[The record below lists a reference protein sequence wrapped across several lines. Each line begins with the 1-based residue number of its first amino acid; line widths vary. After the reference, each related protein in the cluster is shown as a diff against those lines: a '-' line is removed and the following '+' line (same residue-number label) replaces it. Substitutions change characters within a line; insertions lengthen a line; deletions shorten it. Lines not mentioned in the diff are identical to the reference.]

1 MEHTDHGDT
10 AHGHTGQGDTGGS
23 TDRRRF
29 LRAGLTGAAIAA
41 LPVIARPGVA
51 AATTPPDEESTTTSP
66 PARPTTEDAVLLRF
80 AQSLELAARDLYDE
94 AIAGAAPGTETLE
107 VLQVFREH
115 HEAYAQELGGM
126 LGRVGA
132 LFPNA
137 ALVEEYLER
146 FGAGPERM
154 AAAAAELE
162 SSLVATHLDALDV
175 LESTEGAALVA
186 SILTTEARH
195 AQVMA
200 MAAGIDDPKELLD
213 PTSTPLSIDDYPPT
227 LPSE

>member
-1 MEHTDHGDT
+1 MEHTDHGDI
-10 AHGHTGQGDTGGS
+10 GGP

-29 LRAGLTGAAIAA
+29 LRAGLAGAAIAA

-51 AATTPPDEESTTTSP
+51 SATTPPDEESTTTAP
-66 PARPTTEDAVLLRF
+66 PARPTTDDAVRLRF
-80 AQSLELAARDLYDE
+80 LQTLELGTRDLYDE
-94 AIAGAAPGTETLE
+94 AVAAAAPGSESLA

-115 HEAYAQELGGM
+115 HEAFAQSLNGL

-137 ALVEEYLER
+137 ALVEEYGER
-146 FGAGPERM
+146 FGGTGERM
-154 AAAAAELE
+154 ALAAAELE
-162 SSLVATHLDALDV
+162 NSLVSTYLVALDE
-175 LESTEGAALVA
+175 LQSTDGAALVA

-200 MAAGIDDPKELLD
+200 MAAGIDDPAELLD
-213 PTSTPLSIDDYPPT
+213 PEPAPLTIADYPPS

>member
-1 MEHTDHGDT
+1 VEHTDHGDP
-10 AHGHTGQGDTGGS
+10 GGS

-41 LPVIARPGVA
+41 LPVIARPGGA
-51 AATTPPDEESTTTSP
+51 SATTPPEEETTTTAP

-80 AQSLELAARDLYDE
+80 MQTLELATRDLYDV
-94 AIAGAAPGTETLE
+94 AIACTAPGAETLE

-115 HEAYAQELGGM
+115 HEAFAQGLSGM

-132 LFPNA
+132 LLPNA
-137 ALVEEYLER
+137 ALLEEYTER
-146 FGAGPERM
+146 FGAAPERL
-154 AAAAAELE
+154 ALAAAELE
-162 SSLVATHLDALDV
+162 NSLVSTYTDALDV

-200 MAAGIDDPKELLD
+200 IAAGIDDPEALLA
-213 PTSTPLSIDDYPPT
+213 PRPTPLSIDDYPPT

>member
-10 AHGHTGQGDTGGS
+10 GHGDSGHGDTGGS

-41 LPVIARPGVA
+41 LPVIARPGA
-51 AATTPPDEESTTTSP
+51 ASATTPPDEETTTTAP
-66 PARPTTEDAVLLRF
+66 PARPTTDDVVLLRF
-80 AQSLELAARDLYDE
+80 VQTLELATRDLYDE
-94 AIAGAAPGTETLE
+94 AIASAAPGAETTN

-115 HEAYAQELGGM
+115 HDAYAQELSGM

-132 LFPNA
+132 LLPNA

-162 SSLVATHLDALDV
+162 GSLVATYLDALDV

-213 PTSTPLSIDDYPPT
+213 PKSTPLSIDDYPPS